1 MTEKD
6 IIIKICDKF
15 KISYEI
21 EIWENGNGVIK
32 TKSHELGH
40 SDFEFDENGEII
52 DLY

>member
-1 MTEKD
+1 MTEKE

-15 KISYEI
+15 RISYEI

-40 SDFEFDENGEII
+40 SYFEFDENEEII